1 MPMHKLKDGPI
12 TMTVAAI
19 AEVEG
24 NYGVQ
29 YKLTSE
35 DGVDVYV
42 NVAPFTRQMT
52 RLSLDVETIIGKTV
66 RLYQTQKDGTT
77 FTNMDLA
84 PAGASLGVQAGANTT
99 PIRSSAP
106 AAPAAPKLTAAE
118 AGALYGE
125 CVAQAMGT
133 FGVACEQ
140 NGIPVTAEALQS
152 AAATLF
158 IKLSR

>member
-1 MPMHKLKDGPI
+1 MPMHKLSEGPI
-12 TMTVAAI
+12 VMTVAVVDT
-19 AEVEG
+19 VEG
-24 NYGVQ
+24 KFGPQ
-29 YKLTSE
+29 YKVTSTE
-35 DGVDVYV
+35 GIDVYV
-42 NVAPFTRQMT
+42 NVPPFTRQLA
-52 RLSLDVETIIGKTV
+52 RLSLDVETIVGKTV
-66 RLYQTQKDGTT
+66 RLYQTVKDGTT

-84 PAGASLGVQAGANTT
+84 VPGAPAGAA
-99 PIRSSAP
+99 AP
-106 AAPAAPKLTAAE
+106 ARAAAVSATAAPKLTAAE